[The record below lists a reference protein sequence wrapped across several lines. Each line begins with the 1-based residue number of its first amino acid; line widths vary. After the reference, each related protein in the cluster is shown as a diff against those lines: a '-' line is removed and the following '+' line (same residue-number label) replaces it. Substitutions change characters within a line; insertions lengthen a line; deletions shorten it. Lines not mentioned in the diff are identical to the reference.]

1 MTTRRSR
8 RLRENFEAA
17 AYLAPAGLILLVFW
31 FLPVVM
37 TMVISFFDATALT
50 PLDEMNFVGT
60 AQYARGFQD
69 EQFVQSI
76 WNTANYAL
84 YSIPPTLILA
94 LVVAMLL
101 NTGIQGRALFRTA
114 FFLPYVTTWVA
125 IAIVWNYVY
134 HRDVG
139 LANYLLTFIQTNFLG
154 MEASRVNWLGEADG
168 IWEIAL
174 WQHLGVD
181 VRALGLPAGAHNV
194 LTGPSLALF
203 SIVITS
209 IWRDIG
215 YFMVIFLAGLQNIDK
230 SYYEAAS
237 IDGASTWQKFRTI
250 TFPLLSPVTFFLL
263 IISMIAAFMEFVP
276 MYIMTPGG
284 GPGYTTAPMV
294 FHLYSVGFT
303 GQWELSY
310 AASLAYILTMFI
322 LLLTLLQNLLVG
334 RKVEY
339 DH

>member
-8 RLRENFEAA
+8 RLRENLEAA
-17 AYLAPAGLILLVFW
+17 AYLAPAGLVLLVFW
-31 FLPVVM
+31 FMPVLLTLGM
-37 TMVISFFDATALT
+37 SFFDATALT
-50 PLDEMNFVGT
+50 PVEEMNFVGT

-84 YSIPPTLILA
+84 YSIPPTLVLA
-94 LVVAMLL
+94 LLVAMLL
-101 NTGIQGRALFRTA
+101 NTGVKGRAFFRTA

-154 MEASRVNWLGEADG
+154 MEPSRVNWLGEAKG

-174 WQHLGVD
+174 WQHLGAD
-181 VRALGLPAGAHNV
+181 VRAWGLPGGTHNIV
-194 LTGPSLALF
+194 TGPSLALF

-237 IDGASTWQKFRTI
+237 IDGASAWQKFCAI

-263 IISMIAAFMEFVP
+263 IISMIGAFMEFVP
-276 MYIMTPGG
+276 MYIMTPNG
-284 GPGYTTAPMV
+284 GPGYSTAPMV
-294 FHLYSVGFT
+294 FHLYSIGFT

-322 LLLTLLQNLLVG
+322 LLLTLLQNFLVG

-339 DH
+339 DN